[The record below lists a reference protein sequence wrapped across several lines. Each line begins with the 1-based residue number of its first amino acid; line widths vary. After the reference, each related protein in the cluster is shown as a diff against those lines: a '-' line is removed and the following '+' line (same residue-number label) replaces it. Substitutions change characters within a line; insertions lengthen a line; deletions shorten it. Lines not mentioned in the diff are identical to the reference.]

1 MLSVVFPQSLEV
13 GLSGDLGTHLVR
25 IQEVF
30 LLDDLRGQLV
40 EFLPLLLE
48 FGSALLS
55 GGINTKDNVGS
66 LIGIVEAVEL
76 FLHVVNVTSVSQ
88 PVDLRLLIEE
98 QSGAQTLTKVLH
110 TEPLEDGSLNSL
122 TSELHGGGF
131 SMEIS

>member
-1 MLSVVFPQSLEV
+1 
-13 GLSGDLGTHLVR
+13 VR

-30 LLDDLRGQLV
+30 LLDDLRSQLV
-40 EFLPLLLE
+40 EFLPHVLE

-55 GGINTKDNVGS
+55 GGINAKDNVGS

-98 QSGAQTLTKVLH
+98 QSGTQTLTKVLQ

-122 TSELHGGGF
+122 TSELHGGAL